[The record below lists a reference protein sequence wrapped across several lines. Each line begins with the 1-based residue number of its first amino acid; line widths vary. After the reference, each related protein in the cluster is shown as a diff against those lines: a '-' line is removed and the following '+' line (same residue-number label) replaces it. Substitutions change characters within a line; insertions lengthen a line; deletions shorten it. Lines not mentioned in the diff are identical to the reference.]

1 MLNYKGSQFQTSTN
15 DTYHDES
22 FEFTEEKGFQM
33 AFGIVEGLNPEARF
47 EEYFDVAVFTNSVD
61 QEG

>member
-22 FEFTEEKGFQM
+22 FQFTEEQGFQL
-33 AFGIVEGLNPEARF
+33 AFGIVDTIDPEARF
-47 EEYFDVAVFTNSVD
+47 EDYFDVLVLSNGVD
-61 QEG
+61 